1 MSAGPKVVDAGRLQH
16 GQYRVRASQSWA
28 ILVTTVKRFPENQM
42 ARSSRV
48 DDLQPN

>member
-28 ILVTTVKRFPENQM
+28 ILVTRVKRFLDVFGKPNGPVLQ
-42 ARSSRV
+42 SR
-48 DDLQPN
+48 